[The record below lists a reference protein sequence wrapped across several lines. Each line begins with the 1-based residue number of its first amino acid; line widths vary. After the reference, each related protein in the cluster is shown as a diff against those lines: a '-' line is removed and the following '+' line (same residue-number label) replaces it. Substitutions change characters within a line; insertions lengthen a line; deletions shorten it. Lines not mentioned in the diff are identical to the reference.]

1 MVHGGWDMEAL
12 PAIEATE
19 ADLAAGQQRP
29 EQHAGGIRAGQHAW
43 GFAPLQG
50 SGSRP
55 CRNGRVPRE
64 ASRETP
70 ASIARCRAGPSSPDD
85 VRATR
90 QRCSDASQRLQC
102 RAAEPTSQPETVAPS
117 LEGLPLAR
125 TGGDHNPSD
134 RAAGFRRFIPPAL
147 QQTQQR
153 LLIGRQLLQWMT
165 FGSRND
171 TGDKPTRLAHLDHC
185 YSRPERERPAQV
197 VWLRHG
203 APRRFRC
210 SDDDAVSLAARP
222 IASLRAVRARRRQR
236 LAYRKICGGDQRPG
250 APGQPL
256 VGRNR
261 AVAPLRRPAIRP
273 GETRAAP
280 TP

>member
-102 RAAEPTSQPETVAPS
+102 RARGANEPA
-117 LEGLPLAR
+117 
-125 TGGDHNPSD
+125 
-134 RAAGFRRFIPPAL
+134 
-147 QQTQQR
+147 
-153 LLIGRQLLQWMT
+153 
-165 FGSRND
+165 
-171 TGDKPTRLAHLDHC
+171 
-185 YSRPERERPAQV
+185 
-197 VWLRHG
+197 
-203 APRRFRC
+203 
-210 SDDDAVSLAARP
+210 
-222 IASLRAVRARRRQR
+222 
-236 LAYRKICGGDQRPG
+236 
-250 APGQPL
+250 
-256 VGRNR
+256 RNR
-261 AVAPLRRPAIRP
+261 RAQPRRPASGSNRGRP
-273 GETRAAP
+273 QSERSCRRLSSLHPASAPADAAAP
-280 TP
+280 PHRAPASSVDDVRLQERYRRRANSIGSSRSLLFSSRAVSDLLKSFGCGMGHRVGFVAATMMPFHSPLAP